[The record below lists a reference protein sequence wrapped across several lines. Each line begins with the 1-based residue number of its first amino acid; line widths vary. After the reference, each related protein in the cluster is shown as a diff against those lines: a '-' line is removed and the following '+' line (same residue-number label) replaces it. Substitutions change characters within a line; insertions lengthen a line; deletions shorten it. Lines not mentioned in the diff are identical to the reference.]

1 MEGVSGLV
9 DTGVALFNQLYSS
22 YLKLTKEFADS
33 IEFIQKELR
42 FIKGAINNYSVTAD
56 QDNIISIWIAD
67 LRDIKERI
75 DDWVDHYY
83 WKVASEQEPSL
94 FLRDLKTSP
103 ARKKLVD
110 EIDHIKTL
118 VTEAKGRVDRYLTLH
133 STLQDGQTSGVLTK
147 KPHRH
152 APEADPNGLEGPKA
166 ELLEMLAKGDGKTK
180 QQLRVIAISGMGGS
194 GKTVLAKALYEQVK
208 EQFECKAWVSASNDI
223 DKLLGDI
230 IDELKVPSSSTTK
243 DLSEQTT
250 DWWRDIEYACPD
262 DNVSSR
268 IIVTTTYEKIAR
280 TCQSNCRVYRM
291 QPLDKCHALNLLTR
305 KAFGGD
311 ACPSNISS
319 GLDKIL
325 EMCEYLPLALVNMAT
340 YIKSAEEWNIDKC
353 EEACKNFHSL
363 LVRRI
368 IRRTESCTYPKLQ
381 ESKSS
386 YHDLL
391 VVSTYPKDHVIK
403 RKSLIRRWL
412 AERLIVVTDG
422 QAEEVANECFADLID
437 HNIILPIDVGISG
450 QVKTFRVHRM
460 MLEFIKHRAQSEK
473 FVTWIYVHNDVRG
486 IEYGQRINRL
496 YLHNNSSKPPKQG
509 KKDGL
514 SYVRSLTFSGRASKV
529 LMDFRN
535 YTYLRVLELENCSN
549 LQDIDLE
556 TICKSE
562 LLRYISIRNNEG
574 VTKLPPKIVNLKRL
588 ETLDTRGTKVRIL
601 PMQVLELP
609 QLINL
614 LGQFQITGKNNDF
627 NNGQKFFSKNT
638 CRLQTL
644 AGFFIDESPG
654 FVKIL
659 PLMPT
664 LSKVKI
670 SCRSSAPSSTD
681 TDDLLVFLKDYF
693 KKGTSE
699 LKVPLLSLSIDFVT
713 FGSLD
718 FLHKLEAPMSSISM
732 SSTFP
737 QATRQLDQIPIVH
750 SLKRLQYLQYLK
762 LIEDA
767 FELPAEGFIWQGE
780 DFVNLKRLCFVVP
793 ELPNIVV
800 EQKAM
805 PRLES
810 LQLFC
815 RLGAISGIE
824 HLLRLEEVIVTSNF
838 CGDQPVKYLK
848 GQVEAHPTRPKF
860 VVKKSQSPSPPSS
873 RHVLTRSTRIQRTN
887 ERSD

>member
-1 MEGVSGLV
+1 
-9 DTGVALFNQLYSS
+9 
-22 YLKLTKEFADS
+22 
-33 IEFIQKELR
+33 
-42 FIKGAINNYSVTAD
+42 
-56 QDNIISIWIAD
+56 
-67 LRDIKERI
+67 
-75 DDWVDHYY
+75 
-83 WKVASEQEPSL
+83 
-94 FLRDLKTSP
+94 
-103 ARKKLVD
+103 
-110 EIDHIKTL
+110 
-118 VTEAKGRVDRYLTLH
+118 
-133 STLQDGQTSGVLTK
+133 
-147 KPHRH
+147 
-152 APEADPNGLEGPKA
+152 
-166 ELLEMLAKGDGKTK
+166 
-180 QQLRVIAISGMGGS
+180 
-194 GKTVLAKALYEQVK
+194 
-208 EQFECKAWVSASNDI
+208 
-223 DKLLGDI
+223 
-230 IDELKVPSSSTTK
+230 
-243 DLSEQTT
+243 
-250 DWWRDIEYACPD
+250 
-262 DNVSSR
+262 
-268 IIVTTTYEKIAR
+268 
-280 TCQSNCRVYRM
+280 M
-291 QPLDKCHALNLLTR
+291 QPLRKCHALNLLTR

-363 LVRRI
+363 LVSKNG
-368 IRRTESCTYPKLQ
+368 ESFAGLNHVLTRSC
-381 ESKSS
+381 KSLN
-386 YHDLL
+386 HHTMTCLL
-391 VVSTYPKDHVIK
+391 SLSTYPKDHVIK

-718 FLHKLEAPMSSISM
+718 FLHKLEAPCPPSPCLLRFLKLRGNL
-732 SSTFP
+732 TKFP
-737 QATRQLDQIPIVH
+737 SFIRSDYIRELCLSGTNLGWDVLSQ
-750 SLKRLQYLQYLK
+750 LKRLQYLQYLK

-838 CGDQPVKYLK
+838 CGDQSVKYLK

-860 VVKKSQSPSPPSS
+860 VVKKTKSPSPPSS